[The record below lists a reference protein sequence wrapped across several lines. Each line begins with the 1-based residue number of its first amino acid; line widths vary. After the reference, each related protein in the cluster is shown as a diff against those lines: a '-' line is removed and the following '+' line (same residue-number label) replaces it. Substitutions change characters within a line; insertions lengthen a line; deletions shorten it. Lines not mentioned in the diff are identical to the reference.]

1 MKELYFEETIAKS
14 PAVLDVDVKIG
25 QIQIM
30 PHDGR
35 TLTATTRVENADVT
49 VTRTGDTVHVKSQHG
64 LKNGEASWL
73 ERLLHGSFN
82 SKVYLTI
89 HLPTDCEVQAS
100 VITGQLCITGINAP
114 VTARVITGELV
125 LTDIGGPVYAKCL
138 TGHLRYDGLLVNAS
152 HRFETI
158 TGQISLRTPKEPNAH
173 LDATAVT
180 GDVKCDFPLS
190 QSQNKRHLT
199 GGRLRG
205 TLGSGDGNIKAK
217 VTTGSFQLKH
227 A

>member
-1 MKELYFEETIAKS
+1 MKELHFEETF
-14 PAVLDVDVKIG
+14 PAPQGILDVDVKIG
-25 QIQIM
+25 RIQIM

-35 TLTATTRVENADVT
+35 TITVAARVENADIT
-49 VTRTGDTVHVKSQHG
+49 VTRTHNTVYVKSHHG
-64 LKNGEASWL
+64 QQNGESSWL

-82 SKVYLTI
+82 SKVHLTI
-89 HLPTDCEVQAS
+89 HLPADCEVQAS
-100 VITGQLCITGINAP
+100 IITGQLRITGINAP
-114 VTARVITGELV
+114 VTARVITGELS

-138 TGHLRYDGLLVNAS
+138 TGNLRYDGILMNAS

-158 TGQISLRTPKEPNAH
+158 TGQISLRTPKEPNAY

-190 QSQNKRHLT
+190 QPQHKRHLT
-199 GGRLRG
+199 GGKLRG
-205 TLGSGDGNIKAK
+205 TLGNGEGNIKAK